1 MCYKCAIFVLS
12 PINNSVMRIITAR
25 EFRANQKKYLDLA
38 ATEKVVILRNNSPSI
53 QLVPML
59 DDGTTMNADLL
70 AKIKKLRQE
79 KVRRYDLLMN

>member
-1 MCYKCAIFVLS
+1 MY
-12 PINNSVMRIITAR
+12 IITAR

-59 DDGTTMNADLL
+59 DDETTISAALL
-70 AKIKKLRQE
+70 AKIEKSRKDIKEGKGKTCRSVDELNAYLEKL
-79 KVRRYDLLMN
+79 